1 MQENIKQNNK
11 TAIVAIFFSITA
23 IIIVF
28 GALMI
33 GNNLMLQ
40 SDAENKS
47 LETQILS
54 LKQKNMMLT
63 STVESKFVY
72 LNDQLK
78 QFHDANLNIIFY
90 QINEMVNLANQSIVI
105 YNDVP
110 GAIRLLTKLQI
121 ILNNSDNPIFVGI
134 KYAIASDLTKLN
146 SVNLVDKTY
155 LNGQLASLEQQFH
168 SMQLNIIAAKPVVV
182 NQDKSHSAWHKFL
195 SNMQSAL
202 LSMVTITKTSVNG
215 VALPKDQDIILVN
228 IQLDLLNAKLALLQN
243 NVKQWQNS
251 LNDISNSL
259 HNSFIQYQSIAQL
272 IKQVDNLEQINIA
285 ID

>member
-78 QFHDANLNIIFY
+78 QFHDANLNII
-90 QINEMVNLANQSIVI
+90 
-105 YNDVP
+105 
-110 GAIRLLTKLQI
+110 
-121 ILNNSDNPIFVGI
+121 
-134 KYAIASDLTKLN
+134 
-146 SVNLVDKTY
+146 
-155 LNGQLASLEQQFH
+155 
-168 SMQLNIIAAKPVVV
+168 
-182 NQDKSHSAWHKFL
+182 
-195 SNMQSAL
+195 
-202 LSMVTITKTSVNG
+202 
-215 VALPKDQDIILVN
+215 
-228 IQLDLLNAKLALLQN
+228 
-243 NVKQWQNS
+243 
-251 LNDISNSL
+251 
-259 HNSFIQYQSIAQL
+259 
-272 IKQVDNLEQINIA
+272 
-285 ID
+285 